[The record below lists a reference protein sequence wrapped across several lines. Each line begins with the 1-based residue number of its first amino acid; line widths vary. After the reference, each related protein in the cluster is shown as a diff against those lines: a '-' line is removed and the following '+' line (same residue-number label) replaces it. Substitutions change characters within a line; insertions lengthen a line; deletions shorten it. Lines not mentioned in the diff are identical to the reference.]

1 MSNARGE
8 NFGLRKILILTSLS
22 GGVISFLL
30 PIYSKSVDMN
40 AIQITGLFS
49 VISFILII
57 MRPIIGSLIDKVGR
71 KFILISAIISFSISF
86 ILFSNSNTILSLYVA
101 RIIQGIATA
110 LMTISVY
117 TIIADTTESNNIS
130 ERFGKIN
137 SAKSTGNLYGCI
149 LSFIILSIV
158 PFIKAW
164 KLLFMIF
171 SISSLYGLVIVIKN
185 FEETKHSFLTNNYGK
200 QRFSKENIGLL
211 SIIFIGSILSSML
224 SPIFMIYMQEKFSN
238 NIVILGIAFFPALL
252 SESLY
257 AHKFGQLSDNIGKK
271 KSMIIG
277 IIICS
282 IVTIITPMVTS
293 ILILS
298 LLWLISSIGAN
309 LYTLSEKGIYTQVNA
324 KYYKGQIYGTY
335 TLVCELGMIV
345 GPLIG
350 GMIYEY
356 ISHETPFYINAIA
369 MFCLAILTF
378 ILIKEDF

>member
-1 MSNARGE
+1 
-8 NFGLRKILILTSLS
+8 
-22 GGVISFLL
+22 
-30 PIYSKSVDMN
+30 
-40 AIQITGLFS
+40 
-49 VISFILII
+49 
-57 MRPIIGSLIDKVGR
+57 
-71 KFILISAIISFSISF
+71 
-86 ILFSNSNTILSLYVA
+86 
-101 RIIQGIATA
+101 
-110 LMTISVY
+110 
-117 TIIADTTESNNIS
+117 
-130 ERFGKIN
+130 
-137 SAKSTGNLYGCI
+137 
-149 LSFIILSIV
+149 
-158 PFIKAW
+158 
-164 KLLFMIF
+164 
-171 SISSLYGLVIVIKN
+171 
-185 FEETKHSFLTNNYGK
+185 
-200 QRFSKENIGLL
+200 
-211 SIIFIGSILSSML
+211 
-224 SPIFMIYMQEKFSN
+224 
-238 NIVILGIAFFPALL
+238 
-252 SESLY
+252 
-257 AHKFGQLSDNIGKK
+257 
-271 KSMIIG
+271 MIIG

>member
-101 RIIQGIATA
+101 RIIQGIAIA

-137 SAKSTGNLYGCI
+137 T
-149 LSFIILSIV
+149 
-158 PFIKAW
+158 
-164 KLLFMIF
+164 
-171 SISSLYGLVIVIKN
+171 
-185 FEETKHSFLTNNYGK
+185 
-200 QRFSKENIGLL
+200 
-211 SIIFIGSILSSML
+211 
-224 SPIFMIYMQEKFSN
+224 
-238 NIVILGIAFFPALL
+238 
-252 SESLY
+252 
-257 AHKFGQLSDNIGKK
+257 DN
-271 KSMIIG
+271 
-277 IIICS
+277 
-282 IVTIITPMVTS
+282 V
-293 ILILS
+293 
-298 LLWLISSIGAN
+298 
-309 LYTLSEKGIYTQVNA
+309 
-324 KYYKGQIYGTY
+324 
-335 TLVCELGMIV
+335 
-345 GPLIG
+345 
-350 GMIYEY
+350 
-356 ISHETPFYINAIA
+356 
-369 MFCLAILTF
+369 
-378 ILIKEDF
+378 

>member
-1 MSNARGE
+1 
-8 NFGLRKILILTSLS
+8 
-22 GGVISFLL
+22 
-30 PIYSKSVDMN
+30 
-40 AIQITGLFS
+40 
-49 VISFILII
+49 
-57 MRPIIGSLIDKVGR
+57 
-71 KFILISAIISFSISF
+71 
-86 ILFSNSNTILSLYVA
+86 
-101 RIIQGIATA
+101 
-110 LMTISVY
+110 
-117 TIIADTTESNNIS
+117 
-130 ERFGKIN
+130 
-137 SAKSTGNLYGCI
+137 
-149 LSFIILSIV
+149 
-158 PFIKAW
+158 
-164 KLLFMIF
+164 
-171 SISSLYGLVIVIKN
+171 
-185 FEETKHSFLTNNYGK
+185 
-200 QRFSKENIGLL
+200 
-211 SIIFIGSILSSML
+211 
-224 SPIFMIYMQEKFSN
+224 MIYMQEKFSN
-238 NIVILGIAFFPALL
+238 NIVILGIAFLPALL